1 MREQRGLTSTRRL
14 IHHHK
19 LTIIPLQTPQH
30 LIRCTLLPRSRLPP
44 KIPKP
49 KKHKIIQRTPRLL
62 TQRRIHQHPTNL
74 NHPQFSSSHQPRRPL
89 IPPLKPI
96 SRRNPQPRPPSS
108 SLNPQ
113 TRITGIKIL
122 TPPLQLH
129 LLHNSRLPKPSTPAL
144 EEITRAHIYPVS
156 GWVLGH
162 TPRQPPHNPTQH
174 TQHTTTARTRWALVW
189 FCWVWLGGGLPWY
202 VVVSLYRAV
211 PSCVAVRLGR

>member
-1 MREQRGLTSTRRL
+1 MREQRRLTSTRRL

-30 LIRCTLLPRSRLPP
+30 LIRCTLLPRRTLPP
-44 KIPKP
+44 KIPKTE
-49 KKHKIIQRTPRLL
+49 KHKIIQRTPRLL

-74 NHPQFSSSHQPRRPL
+74 NHPQLSSSHQPRRPL

-113 TRITGIKIL
+113 TRITGIKIP

-129 LLHNSRLPKPSTPAL
+129 PLHNSRLPKPSTPAM
-144 EEITRAHIYPVS
+144 TKTMGAHIYLYRHPVAR
-156 GWVLGH
+156 H
-162 TPRQPPHNPTQH
+162 TPRQPPQPTHH
-174 TQHTTTARTRWALVW
+174 TQHTAH
-189 FCWVWLGGGLPWY
+189 
-202 VVVSLYRAV
+202 
-211 PSCVAVRLGR
+211 RLH